1 MGELPK
7 EILDLIALA
16 VTQAT
21 QQTAEAL
28 RSVQQSAPERNYFKI
43 MEKLLYSYPTLKRI
57 VSDKAGYT
65 RVELQERSKSVVRFN
80 LSGQWKSRE
89 DVVEDMERD
98 KEAEYDTTLKDFR
111 RLDRVIQQFR
121 ERKEF
126 VVVRMYYFNESA
138 DGTPKAADAPQATW
152 EVLSEEIGKEIKTLS
167 RWRNNIVNDMAICLF
182 GFEAAIQQGTERR
195 KKE

>member
-28 RSVQQSAPERNYFKI
+28 RSVQQGAPERNYFKI

-80 LSGQWKSRE
+80 PSGQWKSRE
-89 DVVEDMERD
+89 DIIEDMERD
-98 KEAEYDTTLKDFR
+98 KEAEYDITLKDFR
-111 RLDRVIQQFR
+111 RIEKVIRQF
-121 ERKEF
+121 E
-126 VVVRMYYFNESA
+126 
-138 DGTPKAADAPQATW
+138 DLL
-152 EVLSEEIGKEIKTLS
+152 LSVCTISTKT
-167 RWRNNIVNDMAICLF
+167 R
-182 GFEAAIQQGTERR
+182 TERR
-195 KKE
+195 KRRTRRKRRGRN

>member
-1 MGELPK
+1 M
-7 EILDLIALA
+7 
-16 VTQAT
+16 
-21 QQTAEAL
+21 QQG
-28 RSVQQSAPERNYFKI
+28 APERNYFKI

-80 LSGQWKSRE
+80 PSGQWKSRE
-89 DVVEDMERD
+89 DIIEDMERD
-98 KEAEYDTTLKDFR
+98 KEAEYDITLKDFR
-111 RLDRVIQQFR
+111 RIEKVIRQF
-121 ERKEF
+121 EDRKEF
-126 VVVRMYYFNESA
+126 IVVRMYYFNENA

-152 EVLSEEIGKEIKTLS
+152 EELSEAIGKEIKTLS

-182 GFEAAIQQGTERR
+182 GIEAAIQQGTERK